1 MWNWTYSSDYV
12 PKFPVLFAATHSMVK
27 ASALSPGWRETGLNE
42 YRRALDLGA
51 ESICF
56 DVFYA
61 WGEPNYS
68 PSADGEPD
76 EEGERLIEFA
86 REARRIIRE
95 RRPEGSFSGEWPSE
109 LKVPI
114 MDYTWDWRNADDV
127 ADCAPFRYVFPQF
140 RLNANV
146 GAHPRGPV
154 VAFMEDALLNIM
166 PGGLQ
171 TERLADHPELVD
183 LLRRL
188 TTLRRRFLPF
198 FTEGRY
204 RHLEGARV
212 EGGDARVFTHEG
224 DALVIV
230 ANPTDAEANVTVSVD
245 VDRLGLPG
253 SDWTVEAHD
262 LDGSVDPRAATGVA
276 YRTTETLDP
285 DGLVVLHLH
294 AREPSS

>member
-1 MWNWTYSSDYV
+1 M
-12 PKFPVLFAATHSMVK
+12 
-27 ASALSPGWRETGLNE
+27 
-42 YRRALDLGA
+42 
-51 ESICF
+51 
-56 DVFYA
+56 
-61 WGEPNYS
+61 
-68 PSADGEPD
+68 
-76 EEGERLIEFA
+76 EG
-86 REARRIIRE
+86 
-95 RRPEGSFSGEWPSE
+95 
-109 LKVPI
+109 
-114 MDYTWDWRNADDV
+114 
-127 ADCAPFRYVFPQF
+127 
-140 RLNANV
+140 
-146 GAHPRGPV
+146 
-154 VAFMEDALLNIM
+154 ALLNIM

-171 TERLADHPELVD
+171 TERLADHPQLVD

-204 RHLEGARV
+204 RHLEGALV

-262 LDGSVDPRAATGVA
+262 LDGSVDARAATGVA